1 MDLTTTNLDSKDLW
15 HAHGC
20 PSSCRL
26 IPQNSTLTTVPC
38 LLAQLPAHIHL
49 TPFCHAFFILDDEDI
64 KSSSEKEK
72 GTKSKSLENMKPR
85 RAKKANQDICAI
97 KTPYLTNQEE
107 FIHETDFSGYYT
119 QQEHANN

>member
-1 MDLTTTNLDSKDLW
+1 MIHTSINLASIIIYNPNIKQGLTWFNAYQS
-15 HAHGC
+15 
-20 PSSCRL
+20 
-26 IPQNSTLTTVPC
+26 Q
-38 LLAQLPAHIHL
+38 
-49 TPFCHAFFILDDEDI
+49 FFILDDEDI